1 MENFG
6 PLKATRLSMYQI
18 MEKDLAMIEYIEK
31 NDIKQYILLIQ
42 SYLNKFM
49 SNN

>member
-1 MENFG
+1 
-6 PLKATRLSMYQI
+6 MYQI